1 MKGYRFYNT
10 KIGRI
15 DCWVYEPT
23 ERRTDELEGT
33 IQRPSNRKLT
43 SRLAYG
49 VKGTTR
55 MPVTRRRF
63 CPAATYVRAAVSTGE
78 RAAPFGEKAART
90 SNLARMNAHRVE
102 SIRIGTNRS
111 GSDWLQLQQARA
123 TSASSPSPAGWLPS
137 GSHLR
142 LAR

>member
-23 ERRTDELEGT
+23 ERRTDEIEGT

-63 CPAATYVRAAVSTGE
+63 CPAAAYVRAAVSTGE
-78 RAAPFGEKAART
+78 RAAPLGEKAAHT
-90 SNLARMNAHRVE
+90 SNLARMNAHRVKSDSRRDE
-102 SIRIGTNRS
+102 SFRFGLAPIAAGNSHIGVQS
-111 GSDWLQLQQARA
+111 L
-123 TSASSPSPAGWLPS
+123 PAGWLPS